1 MRDPRHPRYKSPVDL
16 EIGGEP
22 RGDSVML
29 GSLEFQ
35 NGVYG
40 SLTLC
45 SRDSSLKLPG
55 WKFWELKAS

>member
-1 MRDPRHPRYKSPVDL
+1 
-16 EIGGEP
+16 
-22 RGDSVML
+22 ML

-45 SRDSSLKLPG
+45 SRASSLKLPG